1 MCIKRRQDAVKF
13 LVSGKI
19 CIKFFW
25 LRACYWFT
33 GKQRNLSKAKLQEWN
48 EILQLD
54 YHSK

>member
-1 MCIKRRQDAVKF
+1 MCIKRRQDAERF
-13 LVSGKI
+13 LVSGKL

-25 LRACYWFT
+25 LRACYWLT